1 MDTQTSNWTTAGH
14 AQTASDEV
22 CTADTHNTQH
32 KEDGC
37 SDGVGGQTAM
47 AEFRTQVRYLDFEE
61 QKPYRAKIEAYEARF
76 TEQLNSLQFAERNE
90 VTGGGVGAMSTT
102 QMLDR
107 ADQIQQG
114 DIAMVQNMIRTTE
127 TDKEIGVETLAQL
140 DEQNEKLRAARGQV
154 DQINSDLDIAK
165 KTLRQIAN
173 RYATDKLILVLVVL
187 IALGILVAIIV
198 ALTKKKK

>member
-1 MDTQTSNWTTAGH
+1 MT
-14 AQTASDEV
+14 
-22 CTADTHNTQH
+22 
-32 KEDGC
+32 
-37 SDGVGGQTAM
+37 
-47 AEFRTQVRYLDFEE
+47 EFRTQVRYLDFEE
-61 QKPYRAKIEAYEARF
+61 QKPYRAKIEAFEARY
-76 TEQLNSLQFAERNE
+76 TEQLNSLQFAEKNE
-90 VTGGGVGAMSTT
+90 VTGGGTGAMSTT

-173 RYATDKLILVLVVL
+173 RYATDKLLLVLVVL